1 MTRHDLR
8 RRGRAAAVLLLAG
21 LSLTGCSQV
30 AAVAP
35 VGGTRLAQVRFGT
48 LDALVEADIEVL
60 TAPVCTEAAAGTITC
75 TGTALDG
82 RAITSVSRGA
92 SPDSLKVVVDGDII
106 YSGSL
111 TDLLDR
117 AAGEAG

>member
-1 MTRHDLR
+1 VTRHDLR
-8 RRGRAAAVLLLAG
+8 RRGRAATVLLLAG
-21 LSLTGCSQV
+21 LSLTGCSQI

-35 VGGTRLAQVRFGT
+35 VGGTRLAEVRFGT
-48 LDALVEADIEVL
+48 LDALVEADIDLL
-60 TAPVCTEAAAGTITC
+60 TAPVCTEGEAGTITC
-75 TGTALDG
+75 TGTAVDG
-82 RAITSVSRGA
+82 RDITSVSRRTA
-92 SPDSLKVVVDGDII
+92 PDQVEVVVDGDTV